1 MKKSKYFI
9 KLEIDFKKLQKHI
22 INELKSID
30 SKIKIHKTNWKYKT
44 GGGGLSCEILGNNII
59 EKGMINFSSIKG
71 TVLPES
77 ALAKKIK
84 GGIKNFVAAG
94 VSVVIHP
101 NNPFVPCSHMNIRC
115 FETNSSSKN
124 SWWYGG
130 GFDLTPYFVYKEDIM
145 NWHRS
150 AKRVCD
156 RYNPKFYKEFSKNCD
171 EYFYNKHRKEK
182 RGIGGLF
189 FDNLNQQNKD
199 FYSAFLND
207 VGKTYIESYADI
219 IKQRYRKKF
228 TKTQKEFQYL
238 RRARYVEFNL
248 LYDRGTIFGL
258 QSGGRPDSILMSM
271 PPKVMWISKKN
282 SILNKYEKDLKK
294 FL

>member
-84 GGIKNFVAAG
+84 GGIKSFVATG

-115 FETNSSSKN
+115 
-124 SWWYGG
+124 
-130 GFDLTPYFVYKEDIM
+130 FVYKEDIM

-258 QSGGRPDSILMSM
+258 QSGGRPESILMSM

-282 SILNKYEKDLKK
+282 SILNKYEQDLKK

>member
-84 GGIKNFVAAG
+84 GGIKNFVATG

-182 RGIGGLF
+182 RGIEKNLLRLKKNFSTYAELDMSNSTF
-189 FDNLNQQNKD
+189 FMTE
-199 FYSAFLND
+199 A
-207 VGKTYIESYADI
+207 
-219 IKQRYRKKF
+219 
-228 TKTQKEFQYL
+228 QYL
-238 RRARYVEFNL
+238 GYNLVE
-248 LYDRGTIFGL
+248 GL
-258 QSGGRPDSILMSM
+258 SLS
-271 PPKVMWISKKN
+271 
-282 SILNKYEKDLKK
+282 
-294 FL
+294 